1 MSETRED
8 NNMTIKFSTC
18 AYKNTNKYYSSTRM
32 QIPFSKQI
40 VIDSCWAEIYFSGE
54 VAVIPSLK
62 FLFLM
67 LSNAL
72 HVKEWGNSFVSSMH
86 ISFIIIFL
94 FPLRLLWEIHNHEFF
109 YLDGG
114 LACHKTFSL
123 KGQDF

>member
-72 HVKEWGNSFVSSMH
+72 HVKEW
-86 ISFIIIFL
+86 
-94 FPLRLLWEIHNHEFF
+94 
-109 YLDGG
+109 
-114 LACHKTFSL
+114 
-123 KGQDF
+123 